1 MTKTAWL
8 FPGQGSQHPEMM
20 ADLLTAYPPAE
31 ERCAQAAAILGWS
44 VIECCAGRIGNL
56 DQTLYTQPSLFLV
69 ESLLVDALKERG
81 AKADFVAGHSLGE
94 YVALYAAEVFDFT
107 TGLKLV
113 QRRAELMNAAGGK
126 MVALIGFDREQLQ
139 EAIASTANVVLAN
152 DNHPGQVVISGLPAA
167 VDAVLGKIK
176 VKRAVPLNVSG
187 AFHSPFMAE
196 AAATFAT
203 LLEEYTFHE
212 AIFPVL
218 NNVEPEPTTDAAVIK
233 ARLRSQMTGSV
244 RWVDTCHALAAAG
257 VTQAF
262 EIGPGNVLAGLVKR
276 TTPEITVTSIATIAS
291 LESLG

>member
-1 MTKTAWL
+1 M
-8 FPGQGSQHPEMM
+8 
-20 ADLLTAYPPAE
+20 
-31 ERCAQAAAILGWS
+31 
-44 VIECCAGRIGNL
+44 
-56 DQTLYTQPSLFLV
+56 
-69 ESLLVDALKERG
+69 
-81 AKADFVAGHSLGE
+81 
-94 YVALYAAEVFDFT
+94 
-107 TGLKLV
+107 

-233 ARLRSQMTGSV
+233 ARLRSQMTRLCAVGGHLSCPCGSGG
-244 RWVDTCHALAAAG
+244 D
-257 VTQAF
+257 
-262 EIGPGNVLAGLVKR
+262 P
-276 TTPEITVTSIATIAS
+276 S
-291 LESLG
+291 L